1 MRPSS
6 RRAISEA
13 IEQLADGFQQGMDT
27 QTLLGVTGSGKTNTV
42 SWMLEEVQKPTLVIA
57 HNKTLA
63 AQLYEEFRNLFPNNA
78 VEYFVSYYDYYQPE
92 AYVEQSDTYIDKD
105 ASINDEIDR
114 LRHSATRSLLTR
126 EDVIVVASVSAI
138 YGLGDPRN
146 YIDMSLRL
154 EVGEE
159 IGRDE
164 LLAQLVDLNYERND
178 VDFTQGTF
186 RVRGDTIEIYP
197 MYGRYAVRVEL
208 WGDEID
214 RMVKVDPLEGKTQ
227 GDQQAV
233 LIHPAE
239 HYSIPE
245 TKLER
250 AMDEI
255 RTDLDSRISYFERA
269 GDMIA
274 AQRIDERT
282 TFDLEMMQET
292 GYCSGIENY
301 SLYLSDRESGEA
313 PYTLLDYF
321 PDDFLTVV
329 DESHQTLP
337 QVRGQYAGDKSRKDS
352 LVENGFRLPTAYD
365 NRPLTF
371 EEFQEK
377 TDQTLYVSATPSDYE
392 RDESD
397 QIVEQ
402 IVRPTH
408 LVDPEIE
415 VSEATGQID
424 DLMNRIDERIERDE
438 RTLVTTLTKRMA
450 EDLTEYLE
458 EAGVNVEY
466 MHDETDTL
474 ERHEIIRSL
483 RLGEIDVLVGINL
496 LREGLDIPEVSLVG
510 ILDADQEGFLRSETT
525 LVQTMGRAAR
535 NVNGEVVLY
544 ADAPSSA
551 MESAIEETQ
560 RRRKIQREYNAEHGF
575 ERRPSKRR
583 SARPTSPAPPPKP
596 RRSPVAN
603 SRTTRKPPATSP
615 NSRTAWRR
623 PRATSSSSWPQIFGI
638 GSARSARSSNSLVTR
653 MRAWFRLLRSF
664 SSQHHIIT
672 TTAVNIYTLFCVV
685 TVLCHRGSSCTSFR
699 VVLRL
704 SNRTVNSPM
713 LRRRFLHLGCTGS
726 PRKCTA
732 ILGRTAMVSAVCSAR
747 LNWMIARETSSER
760 PARRGS
766 SASGVARSFRREPAP
781 SSADS
786 AVSGSPTHCS

>member
-1 MRPSS
+1 MTDTRGPLQPDRPDVDHPFEVDAPFDPAGDQPT
-6 RRAISEA
+6 AIDE
-13 IEQLADGFQQGMDT
+13 LADGFHSAET
-27 QTLLGVTGSGKTNTV
+27 EQTLLGVTGSGKTNTV
-42 SWMLEEVQKPTLVIA
+42 SWLIEEVQKPTLVIA

-63 AQLYEEFRNLFPNNA
+63 AQLYEEFRNLFPENA

-92 AYVEQSDTYIDKD
+92 AYVEQTDTYIDKD

-146 YIDMSLRL
+146 YVDMSLRL
-154 EVGEE
+154 EVGEAV
-159 IGRDE
+159 GRDD
-164 LLAQLVDLNYERND
+164 LLGRLVDLNYERND

-186 RVRGDTIEIYP
+186 RVRGDTVEIYP

-214 RMVKVDPLEGKTQ
+214 RMVKVDPLEGETKGEQ
-227 GDQQAV
+227 RAV

-245 TKLER
+245 AKLER

-255 RTDLDSRISYFERA
+255 RDDLDSRISYFERQ

-282 TFDLEMMQET
+282 TFDLEMMAET

-301 SLYLSDRESGEA
+301 SVYLSDRDSGDA

-321 PDDFLTVV
+321 PEDFLTVI

-337 QVRGQYAGDKSRKDS
+337 QIRGQYAGDKSRKDS

-371 EEFQEK
+371 EEFQEE
-377 TDQTLYVSATPSDYE
+377 TDRTLYVSATPGDYE
-392 RDESD
+392 REHSSH
-397 QIVEQ
+397 IAEQ

-408 LVDPEIE
+408 LVDPAVEI
-415 VSEATGQID
+415 SPASGQID
-424 DLMNRIDERIERDE
+424 DLLDRIDDRVDRDERI
-438 RTLVTTLTKRMA
+438 LVTTLTKRMA

-458 EAGVNVEY
+458 ESGVAVEY

-474 ERHEIIRSL
+474 ERHELVRGL
-483 RLGEIDVLVGINL
+483 RLGEFDVLVGINL
-496 LREGLDIPEVSLVG
+496 LREGLDIPEVSLVA

-544 ADAPSSA
+544 ADDVSNA
-551 MESAIEETQ
+551 MESAIDET
-560 RRRKIQREYNAEHGF
+560 RRRREIQREYNDEHGF
-575 ERRPSKRR
+575 EPTTIDKDVSEANLPGSKTDTSSVSGR
-583 SARPTSPAPPPKP
+583 SLEDDDEAARYVSELETRMEEAAGNLEFELAADIRDRIREVREEFELDGGDEGVAPP
-596 RRSPVAN
+596 AEE
-603 SRTTRKPPATSP
+603 
-615 NSRTAWRR
+615 
-623 PRATSSSSWPQIFGI
+623 F
-638 GSARSARSSNSLVTR
+638 
-653 MRAWFRLLRSF
+653 
-664 SSQHHIIT
+664 
-672 TTAVNIYTLFCVV
+672 
-685 TVLCHRGSSCTSFR
+685 
-699 VVLRL
+699 
-704 SNRTVNSPM
+704 
-713 LRRRFLHLGCTGS
+713 
-726 PRKCTA
+726 
-732 ILGRTAMVSAVCSAR
+732 
-747 LNWMIARETSSER
+747 
-760 PARRGS
+760 
-766 SASGVARSFRREPAP
+766 
-781 SSADS
+781 
-786 AVSGSPTHCS
+786 